1 MRVPSSD
8 LTSSDMTVQNFDHF
22 VDDDDFAPVELHD
35 FDRSDM
41 PGEPAGYRKLAK
53 LDKISKIN

>member
-41 PGEPAGYRKLAK
+41 PGEPAGYRK
-53 LDKISKIN
+53 